1 MHTVKNHSILF
12 YFTRCQLCGM
22 SYDRKHKLEYHLA
35 SAHNKIDT
43 KLSQNQ
49 ELGQPQQPIIEYFQE
64 VREYIFYFSLI
75 RSILREQI
83 FNTLLYFV
91 IK

>member
-1 MHTVKNHSILF
+1 
-12 YFTRCQLCGM
+12 M

-49 ELGQPQQPIIEYFQE
+49 ELVNPQQPRIEYFQE
-64 VREYIFYFSLI
+64 VRERMYILFQSHHVHTKKTNLTPYC
-75 RSILREQI
+75 ILS
-83 FNTLLYFV
+83 
-91 IK
+91 